1 MKKVKVM
8 LTAFAVFAVVGASL
22 AFKAQKINAIVYTGT
37 SSSSCPT
44 ETLHKTFT
52 SEINGS
58 KVYVT
63 SDPHAAGG
71 CLFSYLTDQQ

>member
-8 LTAFAVFAVVGASL
+8 LTAFAVFAIVGASL

-44 ETLHKTFT
+44 EIRNMTYT
-52 SEINGS
+52 SDINGS
-58 KVYVT
+58 KVWVT
-63 SDPHAAGG
+63 SNSAGTG
-71 CLFSYLTDQQ
+71 CLSSYLTDQQ